1 MSIAWLLPT
10 LRDGHLNFALGKIVA
25 APGQG
30 AVGGFWQ
37 SRGKWCFV
45 VLSTFPRLDDIDY
58 SAIGFLEQEWGSTR
72 DASGRRWRKV
82 VDVPS
87 CPIATEAL
95 NQALPAE
102 RAKACAGGQ
111 PKGKLLL
118 RDTVVDGVVT
128 DPFRIVT
135 ERVPKFGA
143 FHFRA
148 GGFFQNNSS
157 ILPVFV
163 EHVITAASAAR
174 VDGVSPRALVD
185 IFCGVGLF
193 ALSAASRFQR
203 VIGIE
208 VDATAVRLA
217 RRNAAE
223 HGCEAEFLAADAA
236 EGLAQVA
243 AAVAPEDA
251 VAILDPP
258 RQGLTAEA
266 REALA
271 SWRPRRVVYV
281 SCDCATQARDLKDLV
296 DAGYTIQRL
305 HLISFLKRATWRLS
319 SRLSVMQRSE
329 RSNLARGQEG
339 GWSAKKQFQSY
350 FPLLLSVVRTSRM
363 RGSRIAALAALALAL
378 WAGRAFIAPSK
389 APARTSKTQMG
400 FFDQDKSMVKKTE
413 EKKSL
418 GGIWD
423 AIQVV
428 DDYTKE
434 GSASI
439 KGPFAGVPW
448 LTIVYFVIFFWLINI
463 FVTEGGKPD
472 KPITP

>member
-1 MSIAWLLPT
+1 MRMET
-10 LRDGHLNFALGKIVA
+10 LTSSGQALGRIGPTRWVVMIFGALPRELVQLRIVRNYRSRSEARLCRILEASPERA
-25 APGQG
+25 APRCPLFTQCSGCQYQHLSYESQLYWKREHVKQ
-30 AVGGFWQ
+30 AL
-37 SRGKWCFV
+37 SRIAGIAADVAPTVPSPLQYHYRTK
-45 VLSTFPRLDDIDY
+45 LTPHAQEPPPGRQRRARSGEDDIDY

-72 DASGRRWRKV
+72 DASGRRWCKV

-128 DPFRIVT
+128 DPFGIVT

-208 VDATAVRLA
+208 VDSTAVRLA

-296 DAGYTIQRL
+296 DTGYTIQSATPFDLFPQTR
-305 HLISFLKRATWRLS
+305 HLEVVVTL
-319 SRLSVMQRSE
+319 E
-329 RSNLARGQEG
+329 RDA
-339 GWSAKKQFQSY
+339 
-350 FPLLLSVVRTSRM
+350 
-363 RGSRIAALAALALAL
+363 
-378 WAGRAFIAPSK
+378 
-389 APARTSKTQMG
+389 
-400 FFDQDKSMVKKTE
+400 
-413 EKKSL
+413 EK
-418 GGIWD
+418 
-423 AIQVV
+423 
-428 DDYTKE
+428 
-434 GSASI
+434 
-439 KGPFAGVPW
+439 
-448 LTIVYFVIFFWLINI
+448 
-463 FVTEGGKPD
+463 
-472 KPITP
+472 